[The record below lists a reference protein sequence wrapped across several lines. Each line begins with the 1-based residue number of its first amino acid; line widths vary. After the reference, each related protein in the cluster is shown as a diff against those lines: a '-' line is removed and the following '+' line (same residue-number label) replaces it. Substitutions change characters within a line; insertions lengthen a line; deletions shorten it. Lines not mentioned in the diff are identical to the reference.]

1 MIQKEFY
8 RTREDGIN
16 LYRTFSDTGFKI
28 QKVGTSEIYS
38 EAIDVEF
45 AKYEYIE
52 TEELIE
58 ENIIDEQEIK
68 E

>member
-28 QKVGTSEIYS
+28 QKVGTNEIYS

-58 ENIIDEQEIK
+58 ENIIDEQEIN